1 MRHRSC
7 SPSAG
12 SAWRA
17 CSPHGSPRAALPGS
31 RPQWRCG
38 SSMLQDLRFAL
49 RGFRRSPA
57 FVVTVVLTI
66 ALGLGLN
73 TSVFTIFDAYV
84 LRPLAIRDPGS
95 LFEVFFQDRRGW
107 GKSLSWRQY
116 QDLRALPIS
125 SESFAHKSAF
135 ARSERGPMLGN
146 VVTGDVFRVLG
157 AAPALGRTLLPEDA
171 TLPYGEP
178 VLVLSYDAWRGK
190 FGGDSGVIG
199 RRVVVHG
206 IPLTMVGVAA
216 KRFTGIGTVPPDFWA
231 PVTLLSRLEG
241 TEDLF
246 GAKQPEVLRAALRLK
261 PGVDERRARAALLTW
276 AANATAALPD
286 SLRWT
291 HVDLVSVASALPLT
305 PETIAMFTPAV
316 VAFGLVLLIA
326 CANVAN
332 VMLARGI
339 SRQREIGIR
348 LALGAARERLVR
360 QLLTESALLA
370 IPAAMLGYAI
380 SRGTIDAGVRL
391 MFASAPAEFTPYLRV
406 IPLSPDVRVFG
417 FLLLVA
423 LASVLAFGLV
433 PALQATRPQIVQAS
447 RGEVDPTSRPGRMR
461 TTLVVGQIGICC
473 LLLVVTGVLLRGAR
487 KADRLPTGMRTSD
500 VVELDLDDHAR
511 AAALR
516 RLRSEPIV
524 TDIGASTQAP
534 LDGMYPS
541 LGVRVSGAPRIAV
554 AGVDFVDASFF
565 RVLDVPIVRGRAF
578 TADEERQAAPVAV
591 VSEAAARALWPT
603 GDPIGQFVEQSAQ
616 PPRQSALARVRS
628 ARVIGV
634 SRNAV
639 SGWIGTGLERP
650 VIYYPTGA
658 DSGRTKILARVSGD
672 ASQARQR
679 IDRDIGAVDQSAI
692 IEIHTLDDYLAVQR
706 WPFKIFSWASSAIG
720 AIALLLTLIG
730 IRMALGASVGGVV
743 GQVLRQSA
751 RYAVVG
757 IVPGTVLAL
766 GVSKLFASVLF
777 IVDTFD
783 PAGYAFGATVVLL
796 ACLAAAWAPARRAAR
811 VDPLVALRYE

>member
-1 MRHRSC
+1 MRPRCSTGCHQWMRHRSH

-17 CSPHGSPRAALPGS
+17 CSQRGFLHAGLPGS
-31 RPQWRCG
+31 PPPWRCG

-107 GKSLSWRQY
+107 GKRLSCRQY

-146 VVTGDVFRVLG
+146 VVTGDAFRVLG

-178 VLVLSYDAWRGK
+178 VVVLSYDAWRGK

-206 IPLTMVGVAA
+206 IPLTMAGVAA

-241 TEDLF
+241 SEDLF
-246 GAKQPEVLRAALRLK
+246 GPKEPEVLRAALRLK

-305 PETIAMFTPAV
+305 PETIAMFTPAG
-316 VAFGLVLLIA
+316 VAFALVLLIA

-339 SRQREIGIR
+339 ARQREIGIR
-348 LALGAARERLVR
+348 LALGAARARLVR

-370 IPAAMLGYAI
+370 IPAALLGFAI
-380 SRGTIDAGVRL
+380 SRATIAGEPEHGSGNRQ
-391 MFASAPAEFTPYLRV
+391 E
-406 IPLSPDVRVFG
+406 
-417 FLLLVA
+417 
-423 LASVLAFGLV
+423 
-433 PALQATRPQIVQAS
+433 
-447 RGEVDPTSRPGRMR
+447 
-461 TTLVVGQIGICC
+461 QIG
-473 LLLVVTGVLLRGAR
+473 
-487 KADRLPTGMRTSD
+487 
-500 VVELDLDDHAR
+500 R
-511 AAALR
+511 A
-516 RLRSEPIV
+516 
-524 TDIGASTQAP
+524 
-534 LDGMYPS
+534 
-541 LGVRVSGAPRIAV
+541 
-554 AGVDFVDASFF
+554 
-565 RVLDVPIVRGRAF
+565 
-578 TADEERQAAPVAV
+578 
-591 VSEAAARALWPT
+591 
-603 GDPIGQFVEQSAQ
+603 
-616 PPRQSALARVRS
+616 
-628 ARVIGV
+628 
-634 SRNAV
+634 
-639 SGWIGTGLERP
+639 
-650 VIYYPTGA
+650 
-658 DSGRTKILARVSGD
+658 
-672 ASQARQR
+672 
-679 IDRDIGAVDQSAI
+679 
-692 IEIHTLDDYLAVQR
+692 H
-706 WPFKIFSWASSAIG
+706 
-720 AIALLLTLIG
+720 
-730 IRMALGASVGGVV
+730 
-743 GQVLRQSA
+743 
-751 RYAVVG
+751 
-757 IVPGTVLAL
+757 
-766 GVSKLFASVLF
+766 
-777 IVDTFD
+777 
-783 PAGYAFGATVVLL
+783 
-796 ACLAAAWAPARRAAR
+796 
-811 VDPLVALRYE
+811 

>member
-1 MRHRSC
+1 MRHPSRSR
-7 SPSAG
+7 SAG
-12 SAWRA
+12 WAWRA
-17 CSPHGSPRAALPGS
+17 CSQHGSLRAALPGS
-31 RPQWRCG
+31 LPQWRCG

-49 RGFRRSPA
+49 RGFRRAPA
-57 FVVTVVLTI
+57 FVATVALTI

-125 SESFAHKSAF
+125 SESFAHNSAF
-135 ARSERGPMLGN
+135 ARSDRGPMLGN
-146 VVTGDVFRVLG
+146 VVTGDAFRVLG

-171 TLPYGEP
+171 TLPHGEP

-190 FGGDSGVIG
+190 FGGDSGVVG
-199 RRVVVHG
+199 RKVVVHG
-206 IPLTMVGVAA
+206 IPLTVVGVAA

-246 GAKQPEVLRAALRLK
+246 GAKQPEVLRTALRLK
-261 PGVDERRARAALLTW
+261 PGVDERQARAALLTW
-276 AANATAALPD
+276 GANATAALPD

-291 HVDLVSVASALPLT
+291 HVDLVSVAS
-305 PETIAMFTPAV
+305 
-316 VAFGLVLLIA
+316 
-326 CANVAN
+326 
-332 VMLARGI
+332 
-339 SRQREIGIR
+339 
-348 LALGAARERLVR
+348 
-360 QLLTESALLA
+360 
-370 IPAAMLGYAI
+370 
-380 SRGTIDAGVRL
+380 
-391 MFASAPAEFTPYLRV
+391 
-406 IPLSPDVRVFG
+406 
-417 FLLLVA
+417 
-423 LASVLAFGLV
+423 ASVLAFGLV

-473 LLLVVTGVLLRGAR
+473 LLLIVTGVLLRGAR

-524 TDIGASTQAP
+524 ADLGASMQAP

-554 AGVDFVDASFF
+554 AGVDFVDAGFF

-591 VSEAAARALWPT
+591 VSEAAALALWPG
-603 GDPIGQFVEQSAQ
+603 GDPIGQFVVQSAE
-616 PPRQSALARVRS
+616 PPRRSALARVRS

-650 VIYYPTGA
+650 VIYYPTRA
-658 DSGRTKILARVSGD
+658 DSAGTKILARVSGD

-679 IDRDIGAVDQSAI
+679 IDRDIGAVDQSAV
-692 IEIHTLDDYLAVQR
+692 IEIHTLEDYLAVQR
-706 WPFKIFSWASSAIG
+706 WPFKIFSWAASATG

-730 IRMALGASVGGVV
+730 IYGVLSYLVAQRTKEIGIRMALGATVP
-743 GQVLRQSA
+743 
-751 RYAVVG
+751 AVVG
-757 IVPGTVLAL
+757 HVVQQAFRYAAIGIAAGSVLAL

-783 PAGYAFGATVVLL
+783 PAGYAFGAAVVLA
-796 ACLAAAWAPARRAAR
+796 ACLLAAWAPSRRAAR
-811 VDPLVALRYE
+811 VDPLDALRHE

>member
-1 MRHRSC
+1 MN
-7 SPSAG
+7 
-12 SAWRA
+12 
-17 CSPHGSPRAALPGS
+17 
-31 RPQWRCG
+31 
-38 SSMLQDLRFAL
+38 DLRFAL

-57 FVVTVVLTI
+57 FVATAVLTI
-66 ALGLGLN
+66 ALGLGWN

-95 LFEVFFQDRRGW
+95 LYEVAFQDRRGW
-107 GKSLSWRQY
+107 GQSLSWQQY
-116 QDLRALPIS
+116 QDVRALSIA
-125 SESFAHKSAF
+125 SESFACTNAF
-135 ARSERGPMLGN
+135 ARSERRPMFGS
-146 VVTGDVFRVLG
+146 VMTGDAFRVLG

-171 TLPYGEP
+171 APPAGEP
-178 VLVLSYDAWRGK
+178 VLVLSHDAWQGK
-190 FGGDSGVIG
+190 FGGDSGIIG
-199 RRVVVHG
+199 RKVVVHG
-206 IPLTMVGVAA
+206 IPLTVVGVAA
-216 KRFTGIGTVPPDFWA
+216 QRFTGIGPLPPDFWA

-241 TEDLF
+241 SDDLF
-246 GAKQPEVLRAALRLK
+246 GAKEPEVLRAVLRLK
-261 PGVDERRARAALLTW
+261 PGVDERQARAALLTW

-291 HVDLVSVASALPLT
+291 HVDLVSVASALALT

-316 VAFGLVLLIA
+316 GAFGLVLLIA
-326 CANVAN
+326 SANVAN
-332 VMLARGI
+332 A
-339 SRQREIGIR
+339 
-348 LALGAARERLVR
+348 
-360 QLLTESALLA
+360 
-370 IPAAMLGYAI
+370 
-380 SRGTIDAGVRL
+380 
-391 MFASAPAEFTPYLRV
+391 
-406 IPLSPDVRVFG
+406 
-417 FLLLVA
+417 
-423 LASVLAFGLV
+423 VLAFGLV

-447 RGEVDPTSRPGRMR
+447 RGDVDRTSRPGRMR

-473 LLLVVTGVLLRGAR
+473 LLLIVTGVLLRGAR

-511 AAALR
+511 DAALR

-524 TDIGASTQAP
+524 ADLGASMQAP

-554 AGVDFVDASFF
+554 AGVDFVDAGFF

-591 VSEAAARALWPT
+591 VSEAAALALWPG
-603 GDPIGQFVEQSAQ
+603 GDPIGQFVVQSAE

-650 VIYYPTGA
+650 VIYYPKRA
-658 DSGRTKILARVSGD
+658 DSAGTKILARVSGD

-679 IDRDIGAVDQSAI
+679 IDRDIGAVDQSAV
-692 IEIHTLDDYLAVQR
+692 IEIHTLEDYLAVQR
-706 WPFKIFSWASSAIG
+706 WPFKIFSWAASAIG

-730 IRMALGASVGGVV
+730 IYGVLSYLVAQRTKEIGIRMALGATVP
-743 GQVLRQSA
+743 
-751 RYAVVG
+751 AVVG
-757 IVPGTVLAL
+757 HVVQQAFRYAAIGIAAGSVLAL

-783 PAGYAFGATVVLL
+783 PAGYAFGAAVVLA
-796 ACLAAAWAPARRAAR
+796 ACLLAAWAPSRRGARAGCPAAPR
-811 VDPLVALRYE
+811 RGK

>member
-1 MRHRSC
+1 
-7 SPSAG
+7 
-12 SAWRA
+12 
-17 CSPHGSPRAALPGS
+17 
-31 RPQWRCG
+31 
-38 SSMLQDLRFAL
+38 MLQDLRFAL

-146 VVTGDVFRVLG
+146 VVTGDAFRVLG

-199 RRVVVHG
+199 HRVVVHG

-339 SRQREIGIR
+339 ARQREIGIR

-370 IPAAMLGYAI
+370 IPAAMLGYGI

-473 LLLVVTGVLLRGAR
+473 LLLIVTGVLLRGAR

-534 LDGMYPS
+534 LDGMYPA

-603 GDPIGQFVEQSAQ
+603 GDPIGQFVEQSAE
-616 PPRQSALARVRS
+616 PPRQSRLARVRS

-658 DSGRTKILARVSGD
+658 DSGGTKILARVSGD

-679 IDRDIGAVDQSAI
+679 IERDIGAVDQSAV
-692 IEIHTLDDYLAVQR
+692 IEMHTLDDYLAVQR

-730 IRMALGASVGGVV
+730 IYGVLSYLVAQRTKEIGIRMALGASVGGVV

-751 RYAVVG
+751 RYGVVG

-811 VDPLVALRYE
+811 VDPMVALRYE

>member
-1 MRHRSC
+1 
-7 SPSAG
+7 
-12 SAWRA
+12 
-17 CSPHGSPRAALPGS
+17 
-31 RPQWRCG
+31 
-38 SSMLQDLRFAL
+38 MLQDLRFAL
-49 RGFRRSPA
+49 RGFRRAPA
-57 FVVTVVLTI
+57 FVATVVLTI

-146 VVTGDVFRVLG
+146 VVTGDAFRVLG

-199 RRVVVHG
+199 RKVVVHG
-206 IPLTMVGVAA
+206 IPLTVVGVAA
-216 KRFTGIGTVPPDFWA
+216 KRFTGIGRTLPPDFWA

-241 TEDLF
+241 SEDLF
-246 GAKQPEVLRAALRLK
+246 GAKQPEVLRAVLRLK
-261 PGVDERRARAALLTW
+261 PGVDERQARAALLTW

-305 PETIAMFTPAV
+305 PETIAMFTPAM

-339 SRQREIGIR
+339 ARQREIGIR
-348 LALGAARERLVR
+348 LALGAARDRLVR

-370 IPAAMLGYAI
+370 IPAALLGYGI

-391 MFASAPAEFTPYLRV
+391 MFASAPAEFTAYLRV
-406 IPLSPDVRVFG
+406 IPLSPDVRVFS

-423 LASVLAFGLV
+423 LGSVLAFGLV

-473 LLLVVTGVLLRGAR
+473 LLLIVTGVLLRGAR

-554 AGVDFVDASFF
+554 AGVDFVDAGFF

-578 TADEERQAAPVAV
+578 TADEERQAAPVAI
-591 VSEAAARALWPT
+591 VSEAAARALWAT
-603 GDPIGQFVEQSAQ
+603 ADPIGQFVEQSAE
-616 PPRQSALARVRS
+616 PPRQSRLARVRS
-628 ARVIGV
+628 ARVIGI
-634 SRNAV
+634 SRNTV

-650 VIYYPTGA
+650 VIYYPTRA
-658 DSGRTKILARVSGD
+658 DSGGTKILARVSGD

-679 IDRDIGAVDQSAI
+679 IDRDIAAVDQSAV
-692 IEIHTLDDYLAVQR
+692 IEMHTLDDYLAVQR

-730 IRMALGASVGGVV
+730 IYGVLSYVVAQRTKEIGIRMALGASVGGVV

-751 RYAVVG
+751 GYALVG

-783 PAGYAFGATVVLL
+783 PAGYAFGASVVLI

-811 VDPLVALRYE
+811 VDPMVALRYE